1 LGFSVA
7 GILALLLIYPLRND
21 EKNKWI
27 NGYSRFFYFA
37 LLPLL
42 VMLGFAISKRIKA
55 YGITE
60 LRYFV
65 LLLALWLLLAAVYF
79 LASRKK
85 NILLIP
91 LSLCLFAFFSSFGP
105 WGVFSVSR
113 YSQLHRLQGLL
124 EKNGFFK
131 EGKVVNSTA
140 RLSFTDRKEI
150 SSTTEYIVGTHGY
163 ESLQPWF
170 RENLDSMMRHDS
182 LMGKYEERERA
193 EAVLRIMHVSYA
205 SRYEDSVTGGGFS
218 VYTQGDSTALS
229 TDGLSYL
236 IPDLDIAAGN
246 DAAEHRY
253 RLGKHSVVFSLDS
266 SLNQLHIIFSGGAQ
280 ASARDSAVVALLP
293 LFQDSTITFEYGTRL
308 ALEKTTLPIH
318 CPRANGKL
326 IITSFNG
333 VRRDKELHVT
343 DLRAYLLLGPL

>member
-1 LGFSVA
+1 
-7 GILALLLIYPLRND
+7 
-21 EKNKWI
+21 
-27 NGYSRFFYFA
+27 

-65 LLLALWLLLAAVYF
+65 LLLGLWLLLAAVYF

-105 WGVFSVSR
+105 WGVFGVSK

-124 EKNGFFK
+124 EKNGLFK
-131 EGKVVNSTA
+131 EGKVVNRPA
-140 RLSFTDRKEI
+140 KLSFADRKEI
-150 SSTTEYIVGTHGY
+150 SSTTEYIVVTHGY

-170 RENLDSMMRHDS
+170 RENLDSMMRRDS

-205 SRYEDSVTGGGFS
+205 SRYEDSVTGSGFS
-218 VYTQGDSTALS
+218 VYTHGDSTALS
-229 TDGLSYL
+229 TEGLPYL
-236 IPDLDIAAGN
+236 IPDLDIAIGN
-246 DAAEHRY
+246 DAGDQRY
-253 RLGKHSVVFSLDS
+253 HVGKHSVAISLDS
-266 SLNQLHIIFSGGAQ
+266 SLNQLHVIFSGGAQ
-280 ASARDSAVVALLP
+280 ASAKDSAVVALQP
-293 LFQDSTITFEYGTRL
+293 LFQDSTRTFEYGTSMPL
-308 ALEKTTLPIH
+308 SKMILSFH
-318 CPRANGKL
+318 CPWGNGKL
-326 IITSFNG
+326 VVTSASG
-333 VRRDKELHVT
+333 IRRDRDMHVT
-343 DLRAYLLLGPL
+343 DLRAHLLLGPL